1 MAFSE
6 KLQNHSVSTHFFFSI
21 LNNAFLHVL
30 MYFLKKNEYYLI
42 KYQVNLHSEEN
53 KMCVKT
59 FDCSLFFLKKN
70 LMIYEFFRDE
80 DGLSF
85 KLSLEIDLFST
96 FEQGEQGDYDGQ
108 WAREKSKLEH
118 VHILI

>member
-1 MAFSE
+1 M
-6 KLQNHSVSTHFFFSI
+6 
-21 LNNAFLHVL
+21 
-30 MYFLKKNEYYLI
+30 
-42 KYQVNLHSEEN
+42 
-53 KMCVKT
+53 
-59 FDCSLFFLKKN
+59 FLKKN

-96 FEQGEQGDYDGQ
+96 FEQGEQGVYDGQ